1 METTFEKFI
10 ANNPRE
16 KELFDE
22 EYKQFH
28 LSELLLEKTEEAK
41 ISIKTPAKESCLA
54 ARVVVRNVK

>member
-54 ARVVVRNVK
+54 AR